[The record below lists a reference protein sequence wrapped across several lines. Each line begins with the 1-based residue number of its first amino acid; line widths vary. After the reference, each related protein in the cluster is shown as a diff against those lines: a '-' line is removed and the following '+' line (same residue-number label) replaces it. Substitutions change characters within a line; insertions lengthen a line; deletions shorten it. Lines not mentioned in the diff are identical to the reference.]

1 MRFSNKIVESI
12 SDVFHNSLLP
22 HFIDECINRVIE
34 DLTTELSKYYESN
47 DQISNVQLNILLAY
61 ETVPIFPIVIQGLGK
76 VTLLILVRY
85 SSKVVIRI
93 RFSHKLPRIV
103 VIRTTERLP

>member
-34 DLTTELSKYYESN
+34 DLTTELSKYESN